1 MRSKGIDITEYCTS
15 DALTIIQTS
24 VFVNGEF
31 EKNGVSFMDSY
42 LKIKQ
47 LCDEKGVSISALAA
61 GIGVRSSVFSE
72 LKMGRTKRL
81 SVTTLNK
88 IAEYFDVPP
97 SYLIDDDVLRDEKQ
111 EELFQKRKLLF
122 DLSGKASSE
131 DLDKIIKIVDA
142 LVSD

>member
-1 MRSKGIDITEYCTS
+1 
-15 DALTIIQTS
+15 
-24 VFVNGEF
+24 
-31 EKNGVSFMDSY
+31 MDSY

>member
-1 MRSKGIDITEYCTS
+1 
-15 DALTIIQTS
+15 
-24 VFVNGEF
+24 
-31 EKNGVSFMDSY
+31 MDTY
-42 LKIKQ
+42 IKIKQ
-47 LCDEKGVSISALAA
+47 LCDDRGVSVSALAS

-72 LKMGRTKRL
+72 LKMGRTKQL
-81 SVTTLNK
+81 SVATLNK
-88 IAEYFDVPP
+88 IAEYFDIPP
-97 SYLIDDDVLRDEKQ
+97 SYFIDDDMMRDEKQ